1 MSTFQLYKKRDFSTY
16 INDTLQFFKKFGK
29 NFFRNY
35 VIINGALL
43 LVLCAV
49 YFVFMKENMANIYNP
64 ALANSWFM
72 NNDNV
77 GIFIGFMFIF
87 LIITVVFSVLSIA
100 FPMEYF
106 NLIDTTENES
116 FTPSEIFN
124 QIKKH
129 FGRIFIFGLIS
140 MFILMPIMMIF
151 ITLGVVLSFIIIGI
165 PLLLLGFPTMMIWG
179 MQSLY
184 IYILEDAG
192 YFEALKKGWK
202 ITFRN
207 YWHVVGSTIIMFLI
221 VTTLGSSISMIPS
234 IMNMSAILSGAS
246 PESLTMT
253 PAMLGISMLGMIV
266 TYVFYNLLYVHQA
279 LVYYSSIESSENY
292 QALTDI
298 DSIGNNEE

>member
-1 MSTFQLYKKRDFSTY
+1 MSTFQLYKKRDFSAY

-29 NFFRNY
+29 NYFRNY

-43 LVLCAV
+43 LALCAV
-49 YFVFMKENMANIYNP
+49 YFIFMKENMANMYNP
-64 ALANSWFM
+64 ALADSWFM

-77 GIFIGFMFIF
+77 GLFIGFLFIF
-87 LIITVVFSVLSIA
+87 MIITAVFSVFSIA

-106 NLIDTTENES
+106 NLIDTTDNDT

-129 FGRIFIFGLIS
+129 VGRIFIFGLIS

-151 ITLGVVLSFIIIGI
+151 FTLAAVLSLVILGI
-165 PLLLLGFPTMMIWG
+165 PLLILGIPTMMIWG
-179 MQSLY
+179 IQSLY
-184 IYILEDAG
+184 IYVLEDAG

-207 YWHVVGSTIIMFLI
+207 YWHVVGSTVIIFMI
-221 VTTLGSSISMIPS
+221 VTTLGSSISIIPS

-246 PESLTMT
+246 PESLTMS
-253 PAMLGISMLGMIV
+253 PVMIAISMLGMIV
-266 TYVFYNLLYVHQA
+266 TYIFYNLFYAHQA

-292 QALTDI
+292 QALSDI